1 MNPRIFSSLAHTL
14 LAVAASVFSGNV
26 FAHPHGTMQCGLS
39 VHFQDGRPHT
49 VAGRLLMDH
58 PHSSQALALLRDPA
72 SGQIDA
78 GREQRFL
85 FTLKLQMARINW
97 LLNAAAEG
105 QALNLVGTSGPTL
118 FLANDGRLGVNV
130 DLRVDHQTATTPD
143 VVWKFSCQDPSW
155 YWVSEFI
162 QPESPVIVT
171 GCAHPTLSPAVKVAT
186 GPLAG
191 SVHVDVQCASPD
203 RK

>member
-1 MNPRIFSSLAHTL
+1 MCILSRVASTCSWITRIPVRRWRCCAI
-14 LAVAASVFSGNV
+14 
-26 FAHPHGTMQCGLS
+26 
-39 VHFQDGRPHT
+39 RPADNLT
-49 VAGRLLMDH
+49 PGA
-58 PHSSQALALLRDPA
+58 Q
-72 SGQIDA
+72 
-78 GREQRFL
+78 QRFL
-85 FTLKLQMARINW
+85 FALKLQMARINW

-105 QALNLVGTSGPTL
+105 QALNLVETSEPTL

-130 DLRVDHQTATTPD
+130 DLRVDHQAATTPD

-162 QPESPVIVT
+162 QPESPVMVT

-191 SVHVDVQCASPD
+191 SVHVDVQCAS
-203 RK
+203 